1 MDPQQRLNLK
11 NMIKEYDAEET
22 TDKIRQLKHS
32 KHIRTDILKLNA
44 FKRKYSRLA
53 RTNKEQYKSMAEKQC
68 SFLYNNYTNIF
79 HRSLKNELDVKL
91 MLKFVEILE
100 RIEDGNI
107 DQHDASY
114 EVGSILKKMFIDS
127 ALRQE
132 KKREKGNKKKSKK
145 KKVMNNITWEKFK
158 MMQLNN

>member
-1 MDPQQRLNLK
+1 
-11 NMIKEYDAEET
+11 MIKEYDAEET

-32 KHIRTDILKLNA
+32 KQIRTDILKLNA

-158 MMQLNN
+158 VMQLNN

>member
-1 MDPQQRLNLK
+1 MAR
-11 NMIKEYDAEET
+11 
-22 TDKIRQLKHS
+22 
-32 KHIRTDILKLNA
+32 
-44 FKRKYSRLA
+44 KRCA
-53 RTNKEQYKSMAEKQC
+53 
-68 SFLYNNYTNIF
+68 FLYKNYTNIF
-79 HRSLKNELDVKL
+79 NRLLKDELDIKL
-91 MLKFVEILE
+91 LLKFVEILE